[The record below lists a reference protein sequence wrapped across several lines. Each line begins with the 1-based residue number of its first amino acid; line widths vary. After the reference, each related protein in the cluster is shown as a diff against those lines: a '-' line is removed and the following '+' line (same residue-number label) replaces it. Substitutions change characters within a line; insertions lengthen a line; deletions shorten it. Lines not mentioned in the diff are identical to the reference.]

1 MKKKHI
7 GILVLMCFMIS
18 SCEYFNSGKEKE
30 STPSETKTTEKEDSA
45 KEEKTEEAEKEK
57 VIENTKPAF
66 GIDISSYQGNEID
79 ALEKDRDSIDF
90 IICKA
95 TQGTTFIDPRFQQN
109 WTTIKAK
116 GFIRGAYHY
125 YNSQD
130 NPIHQAEFFINTIK
144 DIQPTDLPP
153 VIDIEGG
160 SVERGQSIDEIQ
172 LSLLTLLK
180 EIESRLLVTPI
191 IYTNTE
197 FANEYLNNPELANY
211 PLWIAD
217 YESKDSP
224 ILPNTWK
231 EKGYVLWQKSDTYK
245 ILNYT
250 NDEDYFNGD
259 LEALKTFIKNSRK

>member
-1 MKKKHI
+1 M
-7 GILVLMCFMIS
+7 VS
-18 SCEYFNSGKEKE
+18 SCEYFNSGKEKKN
-30 STPSETKTTEKEDSA
+30 TPSETKATETKDTS
-45 KEEKTEEAEKEK
+45 EKKGTEEIAEE
-57 VIENTKPAF
+57 VVENTKPAF

-95 TQGTTFIDPRFQQN
+95 TQGAMFTDPMFQKN
-109 WTTIKAK
+109 WSTIKAK
-116 GFIRGAYHY
+116 GFIRGAYHF
-125 YNSQD
+125 YNSRD
-130 NPIHQAEFFINTIK
+130 NPLHQAEFFLSTIK

-160 SVERGQSIDEIQ
+160 SVEKGQSIDEIQ

-180 EIESRLLVTPI
+180 EIESRLQVTPI

-217 YESKDSP
+217 YESIDTP

-231 EKGYVLWQKSDTYK
+231 EKGYVLWQKSNTHK
-245 ILNYT
+245 ILKYT

-259 LEALKTFIKNSRK
+259 LESLKAFIKNSYK